1 MGGCCCSSGSGC
13 CCSSWS
19 CCYCCGQHCLECIFD
34 SLWASNRSILCV
46 LYPSN
51 RRKTWRSSA
60 AAVASRCLLCRLR
73 RIIVGMVVLFVSFG
87 FMLCVALSLL
97 VRCDTRNVRP
107 VREVVNWILRNT
119 GDVHITIGNVFLH
132 RGISGYSGINRK
144 QFTKCLLW
152 YE

>member
-1 MGGCCCSSGSGC
+1 MAACRGQVRSPPLRIRHDSRLPSRRGDSSSVSSGRRE
-13 CCSSWS
+13 WPRR
-19 CCYCCGQHCLECIFD
+19 CGHG
-34 SLWASNRSILCV
+34 
-46 LYPSN
+46 
-51 RRKTWRSSA
+51 
-60 AAVASRCLLCRLR
+60 SR
-73 RIIVGMVVLFVSFG
+73 VEV
-87 FMLCVALSLL
+87 CVALSLL

-152 YE
+152 CE